1 MSIRTLALASGLL
14 AAGGLAATAGATPV
28 VYDYVSGAVDITGI
42 TVDGTSVLPAGSSI
56 SLAASSTATLDSTGL
71 TLAFAVSQGAA
82 DTISLA
88 NSVTSGTTTY
98 NFSDATLTLNSLS
111 ASSLGS
117 LALTGSSGVYSFNSG
132 SANGVA
138 LTGAW
143 ALSNVLVNGV
153 SASPSSTFGPNDKP
167 ISGNT
172 SVTPDGWSLQ
182 MDAVP
187 LGNFKVDGQTV
198 AVTGNIIFVGTPAPV
213 PLPGAIGLLGSALG
227 LFGLPFLRRRV

>member
-56 SLAASSTATLDSTGL
+56 SLAATSTATLDSTGL

-98 NFSDATLTLNSLS
+98 NFSDATLTLSSL
-111 ASSLGS
+111 AANSLGS
-117 LALTGSSGVYSFNSG
+117 LALTGSDGV
-132 SANGVA
+132 
-138 LTGAW
+138 
-143 ALSNVLVNGV
+143 
-153 SASPSSTFGPNDKP
+153 
-167 ISGNT
+167 
-172 SVTPDGWSLQ
+172 
-182 MDAVP
+182 
-187 LGNFKVDGQTV
+187 
-198 AVTGNIIFVGTPAPV
+198 
-213 PLPGAIGLLGSALG
+213 
-227 LFGLPFLRRRV
+227 